1 MNITK
6 CEIYRDILGD
16 VSQNFNG
23 VEFIQQR
30 IQEISDRNLLEDVIY
45 LYIEACVFSII
56 TCR

>member
-23 VEFIQQR
+23 VEFIKQR
-30 IQEISDRNLLEDVIY
+30 IQEISDRKKISVEDVIY
-45 LYIEACVFSII
+45 LQRLVFLVL
-56 TCR
+56 